1 MNILI
6 FGASGKVGKL
16 VVKKA
21 LENGH
26 KVTAF
31 VRNASR
37 ISLTDNNLRIVE
49 GSVTNVEDIK
59 KVIIGHDV
67 VISTVGHKK
76 GTPNEMMKT
85 FAEHIV
91 LTMGECNM
99 KRFITLLGAGV
110 HDPKDPPASFGRK
123 SMLALMKVFA
133 GRIVHDSEDHSR
145 IIRSSNLDWTIVR
158 PTILSDEQA
167 KGEYRTGYMS
177 PGFTSVSREDLAAF
191 MIKAAEKNLYIKE
204 APIIT
209 Y

>member
-6 FGASGKVGKL
+6 FGASGKLGTL

-21 LENGH
+21 LKKGH

-37 ISLTDNNLRIVE
+37 LSHKDSNLSIIE
-49 GSVTNVEDIK
+49 GNVTNREDIK
-59 KVIIGHDV
+59 KALIGHDV
-67 VISTVGHKK
+67 VMSTVGHKK
-76 GTPNEMMKT
+76 DTPNGMMKT

-91 LTMGECNM
+91 STMNERNM

-123 SMLALMKVFA
+123 SVLVLMKIVTP
-133 GRIVHDSEDHSR
+133 RILNDSEDHSR

-158 PTILSDEQA
+158 PTMLSNESA
-167 KGEYRTGYMS
+167 KGNYKTGYMS
-177 PGFTSVSREDLAAF
+177 PGFTSVSREDVATF
-191 MIKAAEKNLYIKE
+191 MVDVAEKELYVKE
-204 APIIT
+204 APIIL

>member
-6 FGASGKVGKL
+6 FGASGKLGTL

-21 LENGH
+21 LEKDH

-37 ISLTDNNLRIVE
+37 LSLKDSNLNIIE
-49 GSVTNVEDIK
+49 GNVINREDIK
-59 KVIIGHDV
+59 KALIGNDI

-76 GTPNEMMKT
+76 DTPNGMMKT

-91 LTMGECNM
+91 STMSEHNM

-123 SMLALMKVFA
+123 SVLALMKIVVP
-133 GRIVHDSEDHSR
+133 RILNDSEDHSR
-145 IIRSSNLDWTIVR
+145 IIRASNLDWTIVR
-158 PTILSDEQA
+158 PTMLSNEPA
-167 KGEYRTGYMS
+167 KRKYKTGYVS
-177 PGFTSVSREDLAAF
+177 PGFTSVSREDVAAF
-191 MIKAAEKNLYIKE
+191 MLEVAERELYVKE
-204 APIIT
+204 APIIL